1 MAAVA
6 AEPSTSSASSGHNKE
21 SSTLLLNATAVLLR
35 RMADAHVLSQYDCIT
50 TIEDANR
57 ARWSAAK
64 SGYRL
69 SMDGNA

>member
-1 MAAVA
+1 M
-6 AEPSTSSASSGHNKE
+6 
-21 SSTLLLNATAVLLR
+21 AVLLR

-69 SMDGNA
+69 SMDGNAGGLTTQGSSPND